1 QLWLGENGSATR
13 AFDVDANEL
22 VYMKFYPQTMFAIAK
37 AEYEMCAGCSNLG
50 TKWEHLKNPEARE
63 AFYHKADQI
72 IAICEEELKV
82 GNALTAELTE
92 EGVKIS
98 IDSICKRERK
108 NELERIMPVNLVIT
122 GLPILQP

>member
-1 QLWLGENGSATR
+1 MDREQ
-13 AFDVDANEL
+13 
-22 VYMKFYPQTMFAIAK
+22 IAK

-108 NELERIMPVNLVIT
+108 NELERIISLLETFGINERNYFGMWKELKEG
-122 GLPILQP
+122 GLE